1 MTDPGR
7 KLAALAIVVAMV
19 GASLGYAPTTSYFSD
34 GETANV
40 AIEMP
45 VAPVGNVGSD
55 NPVAEGSPVNVTGV
69 SSTDDGT
76 ITSYA
81 WDFDGDG
88 EIDATGMNQTH
99 TYLDEGEYGVTLVV
113 TDTAGLTDT
122 ATTAVTVENVP
133 PTARAGSDRTVDV
146 DEVVTFDASASSDP
160 GADNLTY
167 EWDLDGDGEYDAG
180 GVEVDQ
186 QYRSEG
192 TYAVTL
198 QVSDGDGG
206 LDTDTLS
213 VEVQNVPPTADAGEN
228 LTVVTGEPTLDGTR
242 SSEGDSSDTLTY
254 EWDVDDDGTYEVD
267 GAEPGHYYSENG
279 TYNVT
284 LQVSDGDGGTDT
296 DTTTVTVEPDT
307 EPPVVGFT
315 TDRRS
320 VNDKTVA
327 FDATASSDNAR
338 IVGYQWDFGDGATT
352 TGPTPTHTYDDPGDY
367 NVTLT
372 VTDSAGYETTVN
384 VSIAIENVP
393 PTADAGENQTIFA
406 GEPLTLDASGSIE
419 GDVSDTL
426 SYEWTFDDG
435 NATETSDPT
444 VDHIYSENGTY
455 NVTLQ
460 VSDSDGGTDTDNV
473 TVTVEPDTEPP
484 VADAVTTQTTATNKT
499 IGFNG
504 SGSGDNAR
512 IVGYQ
517 WDFGDGTT
525 AAGPEVSHTYDDPGD
540 YNVTLTVT
548 DSASYETT
556 ANVSIAIENVP
567 PTADAGPDLETTA
580 GTPVTL
586 DGSDSTAG
594 DAHDT
599 LSYGWDLDEDSTY
612 EKSRATAEQI
622 FRDEGTY
629 NVTLRVDDG
638 DGGVDTDTTTVTVE
652 NALPVADAGS
662 DRTVPVNE
670 TVAFDGST
678 SSDPDGDTLTY
689 EWDLDGDGAFDESG
703 SNASHTYTANGTYTV
718 TLRVDD
724 GDGGIDTDTIDV
736 TVES

>member
-307 EPPVVGFT
+307 EPPV
-315 TDRRS
+315 
-320 VNDKTVA
+320 
-327 FDATASSDNAR
+327 
-338 IVGYQWDFGDGATT
+338 
-352 TGPTPTHTYDDPGDY
+352 
-367 NVTLT
+367 
-372 VTDSAGYETTVN
+372 
-384 VSIAIENVP
+384 
-393 PTADAGENQTIFA
+393 
-406 GEPLTLDASGSIE
+406 
-419 GDVSDTL
+419 
-426 SYEWTFDDG
+426 
-435 NATETSDPT
+435 
-444 VDHIYSENGTY
+444 
-455 NVTLQ
+455 
-460 VSDSDGGTDTDNV
+460 
-473 TVTVEPDTEPP
+473 
-484 VADAVTTQTTATNKT
+484 ADAVTTQTTATNKT

-612 EKSRATAEQI
+612 EKSGATAEQI